1 MRDGTMIEQRS
12 PEWFA
17 QRRKRVTGSNV
28 GAILGHDPW
37 RTRAD
42 VMRAMV
48 RDALGA
54 EPEFT
59 GNPATAWGQANEEN
73 ARLDFELETGLHINP
88 APFVP
93 FEDWAGASPDGFIDD
108 DAVAEIKCPYGIR
121 KDAEPVFKTLLE
133 QQHYYD
139 QVQFELYCTGRGKAH
154 FFQWTPSDGLL
165 TVVHV
170 DHAWRDEN
178 LPKLR
183 QFYAEFLA
191 ELENPEEYLAP
202 RRVMLDSPEAHR
214 MVREWDDLCEQEDW
228 VAQRKKELLAEIVAA
243 SGEKNAEIAGRKLT
257 KVEREGAVSWAKLAK
272 EHCPNVDT
280 AAYRGKPTQY
290 WKLT

>member
-1 MRDGTMIEQRS
+1 MIEQRS

-17 QRRKRVTGSNV
+17 ARRKRVTGSNV

-54 EPEFT
+54 ESEFT
-59 GNPATAWGQANEEN
+59 GNPATAWGTANEEN
-73 ARLDFELETGLHINP
+73 ARLDFELETGLRVDP
-88 APFVP
+88 APFVALD
-93 FEDWAGASPDGFIDD
+93 DWAGASPDGFVGE

-121 KDAEPVFKTLLE
+121 KEPQPVFKTLE
-133 QQHYYD
+133 DQPHYYD
-139 QVQFELYCTGRGKAH
+139 QVQFELYCTGRSKAH
-154 FFQWTPSDGLL
+154 FFQWTPHDGALS
-165 TVVHV
+165 VVHV

-183 QFYAEFLA
+183 QFYAEFLD
-191 ELENPEEYLAP
+191 ELASNSDEHLAP
-202 RRVMLDSPEAHR
+202 RRVTLDSPEAHR

-228 VAQRKKELLAEIVAA
+228 VEKRKKELLAEIIAA
-243 SGEKNAEIAGRKLT
+243 AGEKNAEFAGRKLT
-257 KVEREGAVSWAKLAK
+257 KVEREGSVSWAKLAK

-280 AAYRGKPTQY
+280 AAYRGKSSTY